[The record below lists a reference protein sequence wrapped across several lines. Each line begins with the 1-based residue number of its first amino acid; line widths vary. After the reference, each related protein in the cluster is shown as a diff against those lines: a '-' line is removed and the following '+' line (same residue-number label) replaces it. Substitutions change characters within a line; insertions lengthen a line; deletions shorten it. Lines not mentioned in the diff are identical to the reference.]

1 MANISLLSRLV
12 NGVQRQVDLSS
23 NTLIVNVLKVGGGAG
38 TDLTKVIL
46 DKLILTNALT
56 HTDGSFDNRYFT
68 ETEIGSTT
76 NGSSG
81 ASLVG
86 IDVTPAFSNFTPS
99 ANTVQGA
106 LEGIDTAL
114 GSAGVAEFSD
124 ATFRILDDATPSKKI
139 AFQASGIS
147 ASTTRTI
154 TMPDADV
161 SLADVNNA
169 ILKDGSR
176 TYTAS
181 QPMGG
186 FKLTGL
192 GAGSSA
198 GDSVRYEQS
207 ILISGAN
214 AFAANQPMG
223 GFKLTGLA
231 AGSSAGD
238 SVRYEQAILAS
249 GVNAFSANQSMG
261 SNKLTNLADPTTAQD
276 AATKAYVDSV
286 AQGLKPKQAVRV
298 GTVANVAIA
307 TGLEAGDVID
317 GITLV
322 AGDRV
327 LVKNQSS
334 SAENGIYVASASGAA
349 ARATDFDSL
358 SPIDEINGA
367 YTFIE
372 EGTQA
377 GQGWVQSGAAVATI
391 GTDPI
396 LFVYFN
402 DNSSLVGGDMITV
415 TGSSIAVD
423 LHSTSGLESSNAG
436 NAAGQLRVKLEASN
450 PSLRITGSN
459 ELAAKLDAAGAITS
473 GASGLIVGVDAS
485 TIEISSNALQLKA
498 LGITNSHVSASAAI
512 AYSKLALSG
521 SIVNADINASAAIAY
536 SKLNLASSIV
546 NADVAAG
553 AAIAYSKLNLASS
566 IVNADIA
573 AGAAIALSKLA
584 SLTASR
590 VLVSDGSG
598 VISVAS
604 ATSANLGTLTDGSNA
619 DALHSHGVLKQAV
632 VVGESMAAN
641 ITHLVRFAVSGETAG
656 RVYKADNDA
665 TTTDKFYVVG
675 VVTSGSALSAGDP
688 ATMITFGTYALAGSD
703 AAFASGD
710 IGKPV
715 YLTTAGAFSTTAPTT
730 TNFAV
735 YRIAVV
741 QTVSSMML
749 GNMQIN
755 GVN

>member
-23 NTLIVNVLKVGGGAG
+23 NTLVVDILKVGGGSG
-38 TDLTKVIL
+38 TDLTKTIL
-46 DKLILTNALT
+46 DKLILVQSAA
-56 HTDGSFDNRYFT
+56 HTDGTFDNRYYT
-68 ETEIGSTT
+68 ESEIGSTT

-86 IDVTPAFSNFTPS
+86 IDVTPAFSYFTPS

-106 LEGIDTAL
+106 LEGIDAAL
-114 GSAGVAEFSD
+114 GSAGVSEFSD
-124 ATFRILDDATPSKKI
+124 ATFRIADDVTPSKKI

-147 ASTTRTI
+147 ASTVRI
-154 TMPDADV
+154 ISMPDADV

-176 TYTAS
+176 SYTAD

-192 GAGSSA
+192 AAGSSA
-198 GDSVRYEQS
+198 GDSVRYEQAV
-207 ILISGAN
+207 LISGAN

-249 GVNAFSANQSMG
+249 GVNAFAADQSMG
-261 SNKLTNLADPTTAQD
+261 SNKLTNVANPTGAQD

-298 GTVANVAIA
+298 ATTANVALA
-307 TGLEAGDVID
+307 TGLEAGDSID

-322 AGDRV
+322 AGDRI
-327 LVKNQSS
+327 LVKNQTDAS
-334 SAENGIYVASASGAA
+334 ENGIYIASASGAA
-349 ARATDFDSL
+349 SRATDFDSL
-358 SPIDEINGA
+358 SPIDEVNGA
-367 YTFIE
+367 YTFVQ

-377 GQGWVQSGAAVATI
+377 GQGWAQTGVVAVLD
-391 GTDPI
+391 TDDVN
-396 LFVYFN
+396 FVYFN
-402 DNSSLVGGDMITV
+402 DNSSIIGGDMITL
-415 TGSSIAVD
+415 TGSTISVD
-423 LHSTSGLESSNAG
+423 LAAVSGLESSNAG
-436 NAAGQLRVKLEASN
+436 NVAGQLRVKLEASN
-450 PSLRITGSN
+450 PSLKITGSN

-498 LGITNSHVSASAAI
+498 LGITNSHISASAAI

-553 AAIAYSKLNLASS
+553 AAIAYSKLNLSAS

-573 AGAAIALSKLA
+573 TGAAIALNKLA
-584 SLTASR
+584 ALTASR

-598 VISVAS
+598 VISAAS
-604 ATSANLGTLTDGSNA
+604 ATSANLATLTDGSNA
-619 DALHSHGVLKQAV
+619 DALHSHGVMKQSV
-632 VVGESMAAN
+632 VVGESMVAD
-641 ITHLVRFAVSGETAG
+641 TSFLVRYAVNGETAG

-665 TTTDKFYVVG
+665 TSSDKFYAVGIVV
-675 VVTSGSALSAGDP
+675 SGSALSAGDP
-688 ATMITFGTYALAGSD
+688 ATMYTFGSYTLGASD

-715 YLTTAGAFSTTAPTT
+715 YLGTSGAMTTTAPTT

-735 YRIAVV
+735 YRVGVV
-741 QTVSSMML
+741 QTTTSMFL